1 MSQCPISF
9 LSFLPFLRK
18 KKRRRSSSN
27 SKLFFFPRA
36 RRLAG
41 AEHLLEGGLLG
52 GGDGELVGAL
62 DLDPGGGVLA
72 VDLRPG
78 GLPLVGALVALLG
91 VGGAGDGPELDALDV
106 VGEGLAVGG
115 GPLGSARLFLSPSV
129 LP

>member
-1 MSQCPISF
+1 M
-9 LSFLPFLRK
+9 
-18 KKRRRSSSN
+18 
-27 SKLFFFPRA
+27 
-36 RRLAG
+36 
-41 AEHLLEGGLLG
+41 
-52 GGDGELVGAL
+52 
-62 DLDPGGGVLA
+62 
-72 VDLRPG
+72 DLRPG